1 MGGFFGVVS
10 KQDCVTDLYYATDYH
25 SHLGTERGGM
35 AVLNG
40 NGFTRTIHNIST
52 APFRSKF
59 EGDLAAFHGNSGLGV
74 ISDYED
80 QPLVCSTHLGVFAIV
95 TVGLINNVE
104 PLLRELFRQ
113 GPLQFSEMSRKGV
126 NTTELITALISTQP
140 TIAQG
145 IRYAQTRIDGSCS
158 LLLLTDKGELYAA
171 RDRYGRTPVALARK
185 DDNSACAAVS
195 ETCALPNLGYVHV
208 RDLGPGE
215 VVRISPTDFE
225 VLAPPYQEMAICAF
239 LWTYYGYPASAYENI
254 NVEQMRYYS
263 GGALALRDAGDVEG
277 DFVAGVPDSGVG
289 HALGYA
295 RVAKIPFAR
304 PFVKYTPTWPRSFT
318 PQHQSHRELV
328 ANMKLIPIPQVLHKK
343 RVIFCDDSIVRGTQL
358 RDQVHRLYDGGAKEI
373 HMRAACPPL
382 LHSCK
387 FLNFTRSRNVMELIT
402 RRTIKELE
410 GEDANLQP
418 YHDPKSAQYKAMVAR
433 IQKRLGLTTLKYQ
446 LLDDL
451 TAAIGLPADKLCTYC
466 WTGRD
471 ISCGTDCGS
480 CPSAGVCTTKPTTDL
495 L

>member
-10 KQDCVTDLYYATDYH
+10 KQDCVTDLYYGTDYH

-40 NGFTRTIHNIST
+40 NGFTRVIHNIST
-52 APFRSKF
+52 SPFRSKF
-59 EGDLAAFHGNSGLGV
+59 ESDLTSFEGNCGLGV

-95 TVGLINNVE
+95 TVGIINNVQ
-104 PLLRELFRQ
+104 PLVKELFKQ

-126 NTTELITALISTQP
+126 NTTELITALISTQA
-140 TIAQG
+140 TLTEG

-158 LLLLTDKGELYAA
+158 LLILTEKGELYAA
-171 RDRYGRTPVALARK
+171 RDRYGRTPIALARK
-185 DDNSACAAVS
+185 NDGSACVAVS
-195 ETCALPNLGYVHV
+195 ETCALPNLDYVFV

-215 VVRISPTDFE
+215 VVRISATDFE
-225 VLAPPYQEMAICAF
+225 TLAPPYAEMAICAF
-239 LWTYYGYPASAYENI
+239 LWTYYGYPASAYEGM
-254 NVEQMRYYS
+254 NVEQMRYYC
-263 GGALALRDAGDVEG
+263 GGALALRDKGDV
-277 DFVAGVPDSGVG
+277 DADLVAGVPDSGVG

-295 RVAKIPFAR
+295 RVAGIPYAR

-328 ANMKLIPIPQVLHKK
+328 ARMKLIPIPSILHGK
-343 RVIFCDDSIVRGTQL
+343 RVILCDDSIVRGTQL

-382 LHSCK
+382 LYSCK
-387 FLNFTRSRNVMELIT
+387 FLNFTRSRSVMDLIT

-410 GEDANLQP
+410 GDDANILP
-418 YHDPKSAQYKAMVAR
+418 YHDPHTDQHKAMVAR
-433 IQKRLGLTTLKYQ
+433 IQNRLGLSTLKYQ

-451 TAAIGLPADKLCTYC
+451 IASITLPAAKLCTYC

-471 ISCGTDCGS
+471 ISCGIDCS
-480 CPSAGVCTTKPTTDL
+480 HCPSTAVCVNNTKPAT
-495 L
+495 